1 MADSISQRLI
11 GKIRSGEAFTRAEEL
26 SLVVRLAI
34 PAILAQIATVLMAYI
49 DAAMVGNLG
58 ATEAAAVGI
67 VSTTIWLCWGLGS
80 AGITGFW
87 VITSHDVGAKDYA
100 SARRM
105 MRQGFSVSV
114 IIGSVLAAACVALS
128 PFLPGFLGAEGRVA
142 SEGSLYFAICAAA
155 FPLSFLG
162 YTASCMIRATG
173 NIRVPSV
180 LNVAMCALDVFFNYL
195 LIYPTR
201 EVEFASL
208 SFTCPG
214 AGLGVP
220 GAALG
225 TALAE
230 TVVLAPYLWYACVKS
245 PELRIVGERGRF
257 LPERETM
264 RRAFAIGV
272 PVGGQRAAMSLAQIG
287 ITMIVAPL
295 GPVAIA
301 ANSLAVTAE
310 SVCYMPGFGVADA
323 ATTLVGQSV
332 GAKRPDLA
340 MRFARLTTGAGIAVM
355 SLMGVLLFLSAHF
368 LLGLMTNDPGVVS
381 LGATCLRIEA
391 FAEPMFAA
399 AIVIYGAFVGAGDT
413 FIPSLMNPA
422 SLWLIRLPASWFLAQ
437 HFGLVGVWIAMAG
450 ELTLR
455 GALFILRLRSGKW
468 LKAHHGKAP
477 L

>member
-1 MADSISQRLI
+1 
-11 GKIRSGEAFTRAEEL
+11 
-26 SLVVRLAI
+26 
-34 PAILAQIATVLMAYI
+34 
-49 DAAMVGNLG
+49 
-58 ATEAAAVGI
+58 
-67 VSTTIWLCWGLGS
+67 
-80 AGITGFW
+80 
-87 VITSHDVGAKDYA
+87 KDYA

-225 TALAE
+225 TVLAE